1 MIRIDVATMP
11 AAAVLRL
18 SVLAGFLAAG
28 GCAESVSNDKR
39 DDPALKASLKKTME
53 IYKAKTQAIKG
64 NPVAAKRRP

>member
-11 AAAVLRL
+11 ATVVLRL

-39 DDPALKASLKKTME
+39 DDPALKASHEEDDGDL
-53 IYKAKTQAIKG
+53 
-64 NPVAAKRRP
+64 